1 MSFKTET
8 FPFVSVNGSFMFN
21 QGDYYSVL
29 YVTGSIVCND
39 AYLGW
44 DAELSEDVMEGLAMA
59 SLGYWPSLTRS
70 GSAVNST
77 TSSRHC
83 NLGGAGTQ
91 SDNRVEIARI

>member
-1 MSFKTET
+1 MA
-8 FPFVSVNGSFMFN
+8 VAN
-21 QGDYYSVL
+21 
-29 YVTGSIVCND
+29 
-39 AYLGW
+39 LGH
-44 DAELSEDVMEGLAMA
+44 
-59 SLGYWPSLTRS
+59 WPSLNRS

>member
-1 MSFKTET
+1 VRVFNERGT
-8 FPFVSVNGSFMFN
+8 FEGMA
-21 QGDYYSVL
+21 D
-29 YVTGSIVCND
+29 I
-39 AYLGW
+39 
-44 DAELSEDVMEGLAMA
+44 SEDVMEGMAMA

-77 TSSRHC
+77 TSSRHS

>member
-1 MSFKTET
+1 VVIHPKDAATR
-8 FPFVSVNGSFMFN
+8 GIGD
-21 QGDYYSVL
+21 GDYVR
-29 YVTGSIVCND
+29 VFND
-39 AYLGW
+39 RGVFEGL
-44 DAELSEDVMEGLAMA
+44 AEVSEDVMEGMAMA
-59 SLGYWPSLTRS
+59 NLGHWPSLTRS

>member
-1 MSFKTET
+1 MVIH
-8 FPFVSVNGSFMFN
+8 PRDAAARGIRA
-21 QGDYYSVL
+21 GDYVR
-29 YVTGSIVCND
+29 VFND
-39 AYLGW
+39 RGAFEGI
-44 DAELSEDVMEGLAMA
+44 AELSEDVMEGLAMA

-70 GSAVNST
+70 GSAANST

>member
-1 MSFKTET
+1 
-8 FPFVSVNGSFMFN
+8 
-21 QGDYYSVL
+21 
-29 YVTGSIVCND
+29 
-39 AYLGW
+39 
-44 DAELSEDVMEGLAMA
+44 MEGLAMA
-59 SLGYWPSLTRS
+59 NLGYWPSLTRS